1 MESAFLLT
9 MSVENIVEQY
19 LNEGLTEEYKVLM
32 NVLMDKLEL
41 GEITFNEY
49 QEFSVNLRLLELRK
63 RLAKEELSSI
73 KFLEYKKTVP
83 MLLQLE
89 KEDVCGGEVRSSLA
103 ALSAIPV

>member
-41 GEITFNEY
+41 GEITFHEY
-49 QEFSVNLRLLELRK
+49 QEFSANWRLLELTLCWLGVFRSFRHK
-63 RLAKEELSSI
+63 WCSSSTVEI
-73 KFLEYKKTVP
+73 LKKFLK
-83 MLLQLE
+83 LGCRGHWCDQ
-89 KEDVCGGEVRSSLA
+89 
-103 ALSAIPV
+103 I